1 MKLEPT
7 DSEKKLKEIQSTLGL
22 PVKLSD
28 VEKEKFTKTFSSLKT
43 WMDDGLEVV
52 LKMDRDQA
60 YRYIKL
66 LIDGLVKVDV
76 DFVAGVDTRPKLKDG
91 KIIPLQDI
99 EQSVEPVEPI
109 IPVVR
114 PTKEQVDGWLT
125 ELTPEAKIKAE
136 ELVDCIKQY
145 VDPDGPGLEIIC
157 RHCARE
163 EMEQCIRNA
172 DPSFKDSGSIFM
184 QHQLEG

>member
-7 DSEKKLKEIQSTLGL
+7 ESEKKLKEIQQTLGR

-76 DFVAGVDTRPKLKDG
+76 NFVAGVDTRPKSKDG

-99 EQSVEPVEPI
+99 EQPAEPI

-114 PTKEQVDGWLT
+114 PTKEQFDGWLE
-125 ELTPEAKIKAE
+125 ELTPNARRKAI
-136 ELVDCIKQY
+136 ELVDCVKQY
-145 VDPDGPGLEIIC
+145 LDPDGPGMDIIC
-157 RHCARE
+157 SHCSKDEVA
-163 EMEQCIRNA
+163 QCIRNA
-172 DPSFKDSGSIFM
+172 DPSFEDAGSIFM
-184 QHQLEG
+184 KHQLE